1 MHRKNCAV
9 HQRFYTSKGGSV
21 ALRHIK
27 KISKIHISAAV
38 LYVSCS
44 FIPWMEKQNDDIE
57 DVKNH
62 KDENNKKKSQNQEK
76 RQTNK
81 TTPDSQVVSS
91 LFWV

>member
-1 MHRKNCAV
+1 MISSMHRKNCAV

-27 KISKIHISAAV
+27 KISKIHSSAAV

-44 FIPWMEKQNDDIE
+44 FIPWMERQNDE

-62 KDENNKKKSQNQEK
+62 KDENLKKISKSGE
-76 RQTNK
+76 TA
-81 TTPDSQVVSS
+81 D
-91 LFWV
+91 

>member
-1 MHRKNCAV
+1 
-9 HQRFYTSKGGSV
+9 
-21 ALRHIK
+21 
-27 KISKIHISAAV
+27 
-38 LYVSCS
+38 
-44 FIPWMEKQNDDIE
+44 MEKQNDDIE

-91 LFWV
+91 LFWVWER